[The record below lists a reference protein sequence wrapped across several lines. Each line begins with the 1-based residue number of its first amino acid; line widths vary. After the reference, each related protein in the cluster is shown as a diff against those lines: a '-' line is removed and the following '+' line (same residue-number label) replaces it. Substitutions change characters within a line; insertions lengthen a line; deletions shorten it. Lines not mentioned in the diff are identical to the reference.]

1 MLKKLSIV
9 MMVGIA
15 NLILMSAAVA
25 KDTVEISV
33 DAKNEAGDRLEVAVS
48 GPDVKHLTGMAR
60 LICKAGDE
68 CLVLLTT
75 SSLENDA
82 YPELF
87 ECGEILLHGPPPGH
101 TYVVVNFCGN
111 TDNPPYNQLP
121 FVGVN
126 TDFGLTCPVEPT
138 CITQFVSGYDKLK
151 LVMKGN

>member
-25 KDTVEISV
+25 KDTVEITV
-33 DAKNEAGDRLEVAVS
+33 DAKNEAGDRLQVEVS
-48 GPDVKHLTGMAR
+48 GPDVKNLTGMAR
-60 LICKAGDE
+60 LSCSAGDV
-68 CLVLLTT
+68 CLALLTT
-75 SSLENDA
+75 SSLENIF
-82 YPELF
+82 PESF
-87 ECGEILLHGPPPGH
+87 ECGEILLHGQPGH

-126 TDFGLTCPVEPT
+126 TEFGWACPVEPT